1 MIPARWL
8 AASVLLLSLCACKVG
23 PNYNRPPVG
32 QPDQYRGLA
41 PDASTTQPSTPPP
54 AETFG
59 EMKWWTVFQDKA
71 LDDLIREALS
81 NNYDVRIAA
90 SRVVQSE
97 AALGITRAD
106 QFPQVSA
113 SGSIQQVKSG
123 LFPGGP
129 TFDSVSA
136 QASYIVDFWGQYRR
150 ATEAARANL
159 VATQYA
165 QDVVRTTLVADI
177 ASNYFS
183 LRQYDQQLDYSEKT
197 LTADK
202 EMLNLNTIKFKGGES
217 AETDVLQAQLLV
229 EQAEAQIISLHQSI
243 EQTENAISILLG
255 RNPGPITRGISL
267 TEQPHMPQVPAGLPS
282 ALLQRRPDVHRA
294 EMLLVSANANVGV
307 AKAAFF
313 PQFALTGQYGMQST
327 SITSFLQGPAQFWS
341 IGGQVLQPIF
351 EGGRIRSNYH
361 LAWAKRDEAEL
372 TYKQSVQL
380 AVSDVSNSLVGY
392 SQSQKYRAKIQEQT
406 DTYYETARLA
416 NVRFTGGATSFLEV
430 LVTQQQYFVS
440 ELALAQAW
448 NAELQN
454 YVQLYRALGGGWEM

>member
-1 MIPARWL
+1 MIRTRAL
-8 AASVLLLSLCACKVG
+8 AGLALLLSVCGCKVG
-23 PNYNRPPVG
+23 PNYRRPPLTL
-32 QPDQYRGLA
+32 PDQYRGLA
-41 PDASTTQPSTPPP
+41 PETTPNPPGTE
-54 AETFG
+54 AFG
-59 EMKWWTVFQDKA
+59 DMKWWTVFQDKT
-71 LDDLIREALS
+71 LDDLIKEALS
-81 NNYDVRIAA
+81 NNYDIRIAA
-90 SRVVQSE
+90 SRVVQAQ

-106 QFPQVSA
+106 QFPSISA
-113 SGSIQQVKSG
+113 SGGIQQVKSA
-123 LFPGGP
+123 FIPGGA
-129 TFDSVSA
+129 TLDSVSV
-136 QASYIVDFWGQYRR
+136 QAAYIVDFWGQYRR
-150 ATEAARANL
+150 ATEAAKANL
-159 VATQYA
+159 VATQYG
-165 QDVVRTTLVADI
+165 QDVVRTTLVSNI

-197 LTADK
+197 LVADK

-217 AETDVLQAQLLV
+217 AQTDVLQAQLLV

-255 RNPGPITRGISL
+255 RNPGSITRGTSL
-267 TEQPHMPQVPAGLPS
+267 IEQAHMPEIPAGLPS
-282 ALLQRRPDVHRA
+282 SLLQRRPDVRQT
-294 EMLLVSANANVGV
+294 EMQLVSANANVGV

-327 SITSFLQGPAQFWS
+327 SITSFLQGPAQFWAV
-341 IGGQVLQPIF
+341 GGQLLQPIF
-351 EGGRIRSNYH
+351 EGGRIRSNYN

-372 TYKQSVQL
+372 QYKQSVQL
-380 AVSDVSNSLVGY
+380 AVEDVSNSLVGY

-430 LVTQQQYFVS
+430 LVTQQQYFTS

-454 YVQLYRALGGGWEM
+454 YVLLYRALGGGWEM